1 MKIVAGLGTLDAF
14 EKYVLAGA
22 DEVFCGCMPFPWVKK
37 YGIVSPLN
45 RREVLL
51 YNTQVASLSDMRILK
66 RLSEQTDVPVSV
78 TVNSTGYAPSQ
89 YPEIMDFFRAL
100 SDMGLNRWI
109 IADLS
114 LWMEILRAGLPARVH
129 VSGEMGEIN
138 TSALAFYASLGAAR
152 VIFHRKVSV
161 SAMEALISAAPGLEY
176 EAFILNEKCYYTG
189 AYCNSLHCDEMGHLC
204 RVPGKMGGIRDAVRP
219 DEEFLEKTLRDVT
232 GESGC
237 GLCALPELQKAGVT
251 HLKLVGRGARPEK
264 MERDIRAL
272 KTALSLLGE
281 EEFEEKMKRSL
292 FPNGC
297 GCACYY
303 EGSEEGI

>member
-1 MKIVAGLGTLDAF
+1 MKIAAGLGTLDAF

-22 DEVFCGCMPFPWVKK
+22 DEVFCGCMPFSWVKK
-37 YGIVSPLN
+37 YGIVAPLN

-51 YNTQVASLSDMRILK
+51 YNTQIASLSDMRILS
-66 RLSEQTDVPVSV
+66 RLSEQTGVKVSV

-100 SDMGLNRWI
+100 ADLGLNRWI

-138 TSALAFYASLGAAR
+138 RAALGLYASLGASR
-152 VIFHRKVSV
+152 VIFHRKVSIPE
-161 SAMEALISAAPGLEY
+161 MKALISTHPALEY

-204 RVPGKMGGIRDAVRP
+204 RVPGKIGGIRDASES
-219 DEEFLEKTLRDVT
+219 DEELREKTLRNVT

-237 GLCALPELQKAGVT
+237 GLCALPKLQKAGVT

-281 EEFEEKMKRSL
+281 EGFEEKMKRSL

-297 GCACYY
+297 GGACYY
-303 EGSEEGI
+303 EGSGEGI